1 VRRARFY
8 LLCSPPEA
16 RLRQIAGSESIVV
29 SKNMRLL
36 LWHRRSSSRRVCHV
50 PMPRRPLKRSDGR
63 AKNTSCS
70 INLCRHSIGMVTKFR
85 NPRIKP
91 VNGLIPDSIS
101 LAALGPLSNDQ
112 YNFVSFLKT

>member
-50 PMPRRPLKRSDGR
+50 PMPRRPL
-63 AKNTSCS
+63 
-70 INLCRHSIGMVTKFR
+70 
-85 NPRIKP
+85 
-91 VNGLIPDSIS
+91 
-101 LAALGPLSNDQ
+101 
-112 YNFVSFLKT
+112 